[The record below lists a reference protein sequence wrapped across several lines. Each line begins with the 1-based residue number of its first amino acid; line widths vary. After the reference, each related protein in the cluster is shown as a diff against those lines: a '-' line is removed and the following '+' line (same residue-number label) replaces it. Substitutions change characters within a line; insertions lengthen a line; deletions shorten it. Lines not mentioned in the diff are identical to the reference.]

1 MTKASSVLRQSIP
14 PLAFEHKRCPED
26 ETRQTGRADGSCNA
40 HQSKHR
46 YRNWIKNLQIRDVA
60 EKTVDHAVT
69 DFEDINRMA
78 KGMV

>member
-1 MTKASSVLRQSIP
+1 MGGP
-14 PLAFEHKRCPED
+14 HE
-26 ETRQTGRADGSCNA
+26 
-40 HQSKHR
+40 SKHR

-69 DFEDINRMA
+69 DFEDENRIA